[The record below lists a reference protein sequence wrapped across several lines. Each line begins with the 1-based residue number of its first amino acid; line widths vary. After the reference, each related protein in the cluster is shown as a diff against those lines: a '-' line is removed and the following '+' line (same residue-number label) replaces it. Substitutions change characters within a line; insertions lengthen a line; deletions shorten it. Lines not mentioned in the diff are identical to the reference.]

1 MKPTVIVKIGG
12 SVITDKNTGSLKVNT
27 SELRRIIDELSSTKL
42 NLVLVHGGGTF
53 GHTLAKKYSVH
64 KGKQYSSTYAASK
77 VMVSMMHL
85 NSIIMDTMIEKGLS
99 PFSFPPHAILSG
111 QGRFRVYQKKLFN
124 LALNEGFIPVTFGD
138 VILDQKTGF
147 KILSGDFLAAE
158 LAIVLQA
165 KRLVFGTNVDGV
177 FPNLDDNRILREVN
191 RSTKFFS
198 VTTDVT
204 GGIQYKVKQGLRAA
218 RAGIETLII
227 NASKPGI
234 MKAAISGQKILCTKI
249 VWE

>member
-27 SELRRIIDELSSTKL
+27 SELRRIIDELSSTEL

-53 GHTLAKKYSVH
+53 GHTLAKKYLVY
-64 KGKQYSSTYAASK
+64 KGKQYSSVYAASE

-85 NSIIMDTMIEKGLS
+85 NSIIMDTMVEKGL
-99 PFSFPPHAILSG
+99 PPLSFPPHAILSG
-111 QGRFRVYQKKLFN
+111 QGRFRACQKKLLN
-124 LALNEGFIPVTFGD
+124 LALNQGFIPVTFGD

-147 KILSGDFLAAE
+147 KILSGDFIAAE
-158 LAIVLQA
+158 LAIILQA

-177 FPNLDDNRILREVN
+177 FPNLDDNRILHEVN
-191 RSTKFFS
+191 RYTKFFS

-204 GGIQYKVKQGLRAA
+204 GGIRYKVKQGLRAA
-218 RAGIETLII
+218 RAGIETLIV
-227 NASKPGI
+227 NASKPGN
-234 MKAAISGQKILCTKI
+234 MKAAISGQKVLCTKI

>member
-27 SELRRIIDELSSTKL
+27 SELRRIIDELSSTEL
-42 NLVLVHGGGTF
+42 NLVLVHGGGSF
-53 GHTLAKKYSVH
+53 GHTLAKKYLVH
-64 KGKQYSSTYAASK
+64 KGKQYSSTHAASK

-85 NSIIMDTMIEKGLS
+85 NSIIMDTMVEKGLS
-99 PFSFPPHAILSG
+99 PLSLPPHAILSD
-111 QGRFRVYQKKLFN
+111 QGRFRAYQKKLLN
-124 LALNEGFIPVTFGD
+124 LALNQGFIPVTFGD

-158 LAIVLQA
+158 LAIILQA

-227 NASKPGI
+227 NASKPGN